1 MRALILTSLIQF
13 FLVSAV
19 FSQNM
24 PEMVDIGIFTGDN
37 ITSISF
43 TTTSGSYQVI
53 DNQNNILL
61 TIKHHNTLIFKVNPS
76 GVNILRND
84 TLIYTR
90 ETVYLKGASFS
101 NSFMITPLNSNL
113 RYRIYDGNL
122 LLSRKGNIL
131 RIINRVPFE
140 SYVAGTVQS
149 ESGFNR
155 HNVFYQVQAIIIRTY
170 ALKNINRHLAEGLH
184 LCDKVHCQAYY
195 GKTINQDIILAVEQ
209 TRGEVVTDE
218 NSVLLNTVYH
228 ANCGG
233 ETVNSEDLWVQAL
246 PYLRSDIDT
255 FCLAMPGAVWE
266 ANIPVRNFRAFL
278 TSAYGT
284 NPSQELLDDF
294 SRFRQDSRLHHL
306 DLGKQVHLSRV
317 RQHFA
322 LRSTF
327 FNVSLSGDTL
337 YLKGRGYGHGVG
349 LCQEGA
355 MERARHGY
363 SREQI
368 LKFYYKGARIMALEP
383 VVIFE

>member
-1 MRALILTSLIQF
+1 M
-13 FLVSAV
+13 
-19 FSQNM
+19 
-24 PEMVDIGIFTGDN
+24 G
-37 ITSISF
+37 
-43 TTTSGSYQVI
+43 
-53 DNQNNILL
+53 
-61 TIKHHNTLIFKVNPS
+61 H
-76 GVNILRND
+76 
-84 TLIYTR
+84 
-90 ETVYLKGASFS
+90 
-101 NSFMITPLNSNL
+101 
-113 RYRIYDGNL
+113 
-122 LLSRKGNIL
+122 
-131 RIINRVPFE
+131 
-140 SYVAGTVQS
+140 
-149 ESGFNR
+149 
-155 HNVFYQVQAIIIRTY
+155 
-170 ALKNINRHLAEGLH
+170 H

-195 GKTINQDIILAVEQ
+195 GKTINEDIILAVEQ

-233 ETVNSEDLWVQAL
+233 ETVNSEDLWIQAL

-266 ANIPVRNFRAFL
+266 ASIPIRNFRTFL

-306 DLGKQVHLSRV
+306 DQNKQVHLSRL

-327 FNVSLSGDTL
+327 FNVSLSGDNL
-337 YLKGRGYGHGVG
+337 YLSGRGYGHGVG

-355 MERARHGY
+355 MERARHGH

-368 LKFYYKGARIMALEP
+368 LKFYYKGARIRALEP
-383 VVIFE
+383 LVIFE